1 MSIKYI
7 TNKISIDTDMTR
19 EICDNGEYG
28 DKSVT
33 LYQGFTESG
42 ECYYYLET
50 NGDPVLITEANEYEC
65 AMDLGLGDVSELK
78 ELY

>member
-7 TNKISIDTDMTR
+7 TNKISIDTDVTR
-19 EICDNGEYG
+19 KIYSNGEYG

-33 LYQGFTESG
+33 LCQGFTELG
-42 ECYYYLET
+42 GCHYYLET